1 MFRAQ
6 NAAGEHKTDTASK
19 ITADSSRH
27 SAWLAPRPIPN
38 LYRTQLL
45 EPLQAVRDL
54 GYNATT
60 AALTGFSPTGIS
72 VNSGAG
78 L

>member
-38 LYRTQLL
+38 LYRIQLL

-54 GYNATT
+54 ATLHI
-60 AALTGFSPTGIS
+60 APLPWQFSYRSPPGSAKT
-72 VNSGAG
+72 
-78 L
+78 